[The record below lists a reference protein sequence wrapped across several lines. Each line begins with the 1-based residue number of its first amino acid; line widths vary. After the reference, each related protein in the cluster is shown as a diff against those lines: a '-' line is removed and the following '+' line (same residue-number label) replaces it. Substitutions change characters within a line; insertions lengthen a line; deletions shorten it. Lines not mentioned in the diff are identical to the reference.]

1 MSKKLTNPWIR
12 SYQRSYQSIKAQLL
26 EDLANIKDDNGN
38 QLITDLSDGNILVII
53 LSMFAAIAETLHF
66 YIDNAAQESF
76 LSTARKYD
84 SVVKLGRL
92 VDYHPKAA
100 TAARV
105 DVRLNRNSSATG
117 DVVTIPKG
125 TEFQDTAGNTWLSTR
140 PVTLGAYVDH
150 VNIPLIQ
157 HSFYNLDKLEG
168 LSLSIDTADDTK
180 SVLSIMISLGSI
192 EGGLYEHGTLQLE
205 IDGKP
210 WVEVT
215 SFAYSKEGDR
225 HFMVETDDDGI
236 PYIIFSSYV
245 SSASSIGERITKAS
259 CYITKGSS
267 GNVAANSIT
276 NVPSII
282 SSILESATIFN
293 MEAAGGGTNYEDI
306 QTLKQ
311 NIPLSIRTTGVAITK
326 QDFIDRALLVSG
338 VREVALEYECGK
350 KMTLYVAAANGL
362 IAAEDILESVRNQ
375 LKPSL
380 PISTELTV
388 KSVGKNLMV
397 LDIEVI
403 GKRGFTNDNIND
415 EVMTALMTAYA
426 PENSSIGS
434 SVRIS
439 DIYALVDNCKSV
451 DYLHLNKF
459 YVTPWPKLIV
469 GYGVMEFST
478 FRIEK
483 VSIKTTYLIV
493 MTGDNIYT
501 LYSVTGGFIKK
512 NIPISSTR
520 IVDTNNQNTFTMALS
535 GELRSGNKYQF
546 TLSNTDTDYS
556 EANYSVPVI
565 ESESQVTLTI
575 NTVM

>member
-105 DVRLNRNSSATG
+105 DVRLNRNTSATG
-117 DVVTIPKG
+117 AVVTIPKG

-140 PVTLGAYVDH
+140 PVTMGAYVDH

-168 LSLSIDTADDTK
+168 LSLSIDTADSTTK
-180 SVLSIMISLGSI
+180 SILSIMISLGSI
-192 EGGLYEHGTLQLE
+192 EGGLYEQGTLQLE

-215 SFAYSKEGDR
+215 SFAYSREGDR

-236 PYIIFSSYV
+236 PYIIFSNYV
-245 SSASSIGERITKAS
+245 SSTSIGERITKAS
-259 CYITKGSS
+259 CYITQGSS

-276 NVPSII
+276 SVPSII
-282 SSILESATIFN
+282 SSILELATIFN
-293 MEAAGGGTNYEDI
+293 VEAAGGGTNYEDI

-311 NIPLSIRTTGVAITK
+311 NIPLSVRTTGVAITK
-326 QDFIDRALLVSG
+326 QDFIDQALLVSG

-403 GKRGFTNDNIND
+403 GKRGFTKDKINE

-426 PENSSIGS
+426 PENSNIGS

-469 GYGVMEFST
+469 GYGIMEFST

-493 MTGDNIYT
+493 MTGDTVYT

-535 GELRSGNKYQF
+535 GDLRSGNKYQF
-546 TLSNTDTDYS
+546 TLTNTDTDYS
-556 EANYSVPVI
+556 ETNYSVPVL

>member
-192 EGGLYEHGTLQLE
+192 DGGLYEQGTLQLE

-236 PYIIFSSYV
+236 PYIIFSNYV
-245 SSASSIGERITKAS
+245 SSASIGERITKAS

-403 GKRGFTNDNIND
+403 GKRGFTNDNINE

-493 MTGDNIYT
+493 MTGDSVYT

>member
-92 VDYHPKAA
+92 VDYHPKA
-100 TAARV
+100 TTTARV
-105 DVRLNRNSSATG
+105 DVRLNRNTSATG
-117 DVVTIPKG
+117 AVVTIPKG

-140 PVTLGAYVDH
+140 PVTIGAYVDH

-168 LSLSIDTADDTK
+168 LSLSIDTADSTTK
-180 SVLSIMISLGSI
+180 SILSIMISLGSI
-192 EGGLYEHGTLQLE
+192 EGGLYEQGTLQLE

-215 SFAYSKEGDR
+215 SFAYSREGDR

-236 PYIIFSSYV
+236 PYIIFSNYV
-245 SSASSIGERITKAS
+245 SSTSIGERITKAS
-259 CYITKGSS
+259 CYITQGSS

-276 NVPSII
+276 SVPSII
-282 SSILESATIFN
+282 SSILELATIFN
-293 MEAAGGGTNYEDI
+293 VEAAGGGTNYEDI

-311 NIPLSIRTTGVAITK
+311 NIPLSVRTTGVAITK
-326 QDFIDRALLVSG
+326 QDFIDQALLVSG

-403 GKRGFTNDNIND
+403 GKRGFTKDNINE

-426 PENSSIGS
+426 PENSNIGS

-493 MTGDNIYT
+493 MTGDTVYT

-535 GELRSGNKYQF
+535 GDLRSGNKYQF
-546 TLSNTDTDYS
+546 TLTNTDTDYS
-556 EANYSVPVI
+556 ETNYSVPVL

>member
-125 TEFQDTAGNTWLSTR
+125 TEFKDTAGNTWLSTR

-168 LSLSIDTADDTK
+168 LSLNIDTADDTK

-192 EGGLYEHGTLQLE
+192 EGGLYEQGTLQLE

-236 PYIIFSSYV
+236 PYIIFSNYV
-245 SSASSIGERITKAS
+245 SSASIGERITKAS

-403 GKRGFTNDNIND
+403 GKRGFTNDNINE

-556 EANYSVPVI
+556 EANYSVPVL

>member
-180 SVLSIMISLGSI
+180 SVSSIMISLGSI

-236 PYIIFSSYV
+236 PYIIFSNYV
-245 SSASSIGERITKAS
+245 SSASIGERITKAS

-403 GKRGFTNDNIND
+403 GKRGFTNDNINE

>member
-180 SVLSIMISLGSI
+180 SVSSIMISLGSI
-192 EGGLYEHGTLQLE
+192 EGGLYEQGTLQLE

-236 PYIIFSSYV
+236 PYIIFSNYV
-245 SSASSIGERITKAS
+245 SSASIGERITKAS
-259 CYITKGSS
+259 CYITQGSS

-380 PISTELTV
+380 PLSTELTV

-403 GKRGFTNDNIND
+403 GKRGFTKDNINE

>member
-125 TEFQDTAGNTWLSTR
+125 TEFKDTAGNTWLSTR

-236 PYIIFSSYV
+236 PYIIFSNYV
-245 SSASSIGERITKAS
+245 SSASIGERITKAS

-403 GKRGFTNDNIND
+403 GKRGFTNDNINE

-493 MTGDNIYT
+493 MTGDSVYT

>member
-180 SVLSIMISLGSI
+180 SVSSIMISLGSI
-192 EGGLYEHGTLQLE
+192 DGGLYEHGTLQLE

-236 PYIIFSSYV
+236 PYIIFSNYV
-245 SSASSIGERITKAS
+245 SSASIGERITKAS

-403 GKRGFTNDNIND
+403 GKRGFTNDNINE

-556 EANYSVPVI
+556 EANYSVPVL

>member
-1 MSKKLTNPWIR
+1 MSKKLTNPWVR

-125 TEFQDTAGNTWLSTR
+125 TEFQDTAGNTWLSTK

-180 SVLSIMISLGSI
+180 SVSSIMISLGSI
-192 EGGLYEHGTLQLE
+192 EGGLYEQGTLQLE

-236 PYIIFSSYV
+236 PYIIFSNYV
-245 SSASSIGERITKAS
+245 SSASIGERITKAS
-259 CYITKGSS
+259 CYITQGSS

-282 SSILESATIFN
+282 SSILELATIFN
-293 MEAAGGGTNYEDI
+293 IEAAGGGTNYEDI

-483 VSIKTTYLIV
+483 VSIKTTYLIG

-556 EANYSVPVI
+556 EANYSVPVL

>member
-1 MSKKLTNPWIR
+1 MSKKLTNPWVR

-125 TEFQDTAGNTWLSTR
+125 TEFQDTAGNTWLSTK

-180 SVLSIMISLGSI
+180 SVSSIMISLGSI
-192 EGGLYEHGTLQLE
+192 EGGLYEQGTLQLE

-236 PYIIFSSYV
+236 PYIIFSNHV
-245 SSASSIGERITKAS
+245 SSASIGERITKAS
-259 CYITKGSS
+259 CYITQGSS

-282 SSILESATIFN
+282 SSILELATIFN
-293 MEAAGGGTNYEDI
+293 IEAAGGGTNYEDI

-493 MTGDNIYT
+493 MTGDSIYT

-556 EANYSVPVI
+556 EANYSVPVL

>member
-168 LSLSIDTADDTK
+168 LSLSIDTTDDKK

-192 EGGLYEHGTLQLE
+192 EGGLYEQGTLQLE

-236 PYIIFSSYV
+236 PYIIFSNYV
-245 SSASSIGERITKAS
+245 SSASIGERITKAS
-259 CYITKGSS
+259 CYITNGSS

-403 GKRGFTNDNIND
+403 GKRGFTKDNINE

>member
-168 LSLSIDTADDTK
+168 LSLSIDTTDDTK

-192 EGGLYEHGTLQLE
+192 EGGLYEQGTLQLE

-236 PYIIFSSYV
+236 PYIIFSNYV
-245 SSASSIGERITKAS
+245 SSASIGERITKAS

-403 GKRGFTNDNIND
+403 GKRGFTNDNINE

-556 EANYSVPVI
+556 EANYSVPVL

>member
-1 MSKKLTNPWIR
+1 MSKKLTNPWVR

-125 TEFQDTAGNTWLSTR
+125 TEFQDTAGNTWLSTK

-180 SVLSIMISLGSI
+180 PVSSIMISLGSI
-192 EGGLYEHGTLQLE
+192 EGGLYEQGTLQLE

-236 PYIIFSSYV
+236 PYIIFSNHV
-245 SSASSIGERITKAS
+245 SSASIGERITKAS
-259 CYITKGSS
+259 CYITQGSS

-282 SSILESATIFN
+282 SSILELATIFN
-293 MEAAGGGTNYEDI
+293 IEAAGGGTNYEDI

-493 MTGDNIYT
+493 MTGDSIYT

-512 NIPISSTR
+512 NIPI
-520 IVDTNNQNTFTMALS
+520 FAL
-535 GELRSGNKYQF
+535 
-546 TLSNTDTDYS
+546 
-556 EANYSVPVI
+556 
-565 ESESQVTLTI
+565 
-575 NTVM
+575 

>member
-105 DVRLNRNSSATG
+105 DVRLNRNTSATG
-117 DVVTIPKG
+117 AVVTIPKG

-140 PVTLGAYVDH
+140 PVTMGAYVDH

-168 LSLSIDTADDTK
+168 LSLSIDTADSTTK

-192 EGGLYEHGTLQLE
+192 EGGLYEQGTLQLE

-215 SFAYSKEGDR
+215 SFAYSREGDR

-236 PYIIFSSYV
+236 PYIIFSNYV
-245 SSASSIGERITKAS
+245 SSASIGERITKAS
-259 CYITKGSS
+259 CYITQGSS

-276 NVPSII
+276 SVPSII
-282 SSILESATIFN
+282 SSILELATIFN
-293 MEAAGGGTNYEDI
+293 VEAAGGGTNYEDI

-311 NIPLSIRTTGVAITK
+311 NIPLSVRTTGVAITK
-326 QDFIDRALLVSG
+326 QDFIDQALLVSG

-403 GKRGFTNDNIND
+403 GKRGFTKDNINE

-426 PENSSIGS
+426 PENSNIGS

-483 VSIKTTYLIV
+483 VSIKTTYFIV
-493 MTGDNIYT
+493 MTGDTVYT

-535 GELRSGNKYQF
+535 GDLRSGNKYQF
-546 TLSNTDTDYS
+546 TLTNTDTDYS
-556 EANYSVPVI
+556 ETNYSVPVL

>member
-76 LSTARKYD
+76 LPTARKYD

-125 TEFQDTAGNTWLSTR
+125 TEFKDTAGNTWLSTR

-192 EGGLYEHGTLQLE
+192 DGGLYEQGTLQLE

-236 PYIIFSSYV
+236 PYIIFSNYV
-245 SSASSIGERITKAS
+245 SSASIGERITKAS

-403 GKRGFTNDNIND
+403 GKRGFTNDNINE

-556 EANYSVPVI
+556 EANYSVPVL

>member
-12 SYQRSYQSIKAQLL
+12 SYQRSYQCIKAQLL

-192 EGGLYEHGTLQLE
+192 DGGLYEHGTLQLE

-236 PYIIFSSYV
+236 PYIIFSNYV
-245 SSASSIGERITKAS
+245 SSASIGERITKAS

-403 GKRGFTNDNIND
+403 GKRGFTNDNINE

-493 MTGDNIYT
+493 MTGDSVYT

-556 EANYSVPVI
+556 EANYSVPVL

>member
-26 EDLANIKDDNGN
+26 EDLVNIKDDNGN

-105 DVRLNRNSSATG
+105 DVRLNRNTSTTG
-117 DVVTIPKG
+117 AVVTIPKG

-140 PVTLGAYVDH
+140 PVTMGAYVDH
-150 VNIPLIQ
+150 VDIPLIQ

-168 LSLSIDTADDTK
+168 LSLSIDTADTTKK

-192 EGGLYEHGTLQLE
+192 EGGLYEQGTLQLE
-205 IDGKP
+205 IDWKP

-236 PYIIFSSYV
+236 PYVIFSNYV
-245 SSASSIGERITKAS
+245 SSASIGERITKAS
-259 CYITKGSS
+259 CYITQGSS

-282 SSILESATIFN
+282 SSILELATIFN
-293 MEAAGGGTNYEDI
+293 IEAAGGGTNYEDI

-311 NIPLSIRTTGVAITK
+311 NIPLSVRTTGVAITK
-326 QDFIDRALLVSG
+326 QDFIDQALLVSG

-403 GKRGFTNDNIND
+403 GKRGFTKDNINE

-483 VSIKTTYLIV
+483 VSINTTYLIV
-493 MTGDNIYT
+493 MTGDTVYT

-535 GELRSGNKYQF
+535 GDLRSGNKYQF
-546 TLSNTDTDYS
+546 TLTNTDTDYS
-556 EANYSVPVI
+556 ETNYSVPVL

>member
-168 LSLSIDTADDTK
+168 LSLSIDTTDDTK

-192 EGGLYEHGTLQLE
+192 EGGLYEQGTLQLE

-236 PYIIFSSYV
+236 PYIIFSNYV
-245 SSASSIGERITKAS
+245 SSTSIGERITKAS
-259 CYITKGSS
+259 CYITQGSS

-282 SSILESATIFN
+282 SSILELATIFN

-403 GKRGFTNDNIND
+403 GKRGFTNDNINE

-439 DIYALVDNCKSV
+439 DIYAFEDNCKSV
-451 DYLHLNKF
+451 DYQHLNKF

-556 EANYSVPVI
+556 EDNYSVPVL

>member
-125 TEFQDTAGNTWLSTR
+125 TEFKDTAGNTWLSTR

-236 PYIIFSSYV
+236 PYIIFSNYV
-245 SSASSIGERITKAS
+245 SSASIGERITKAS

-380 PISTELTV
+380 PLSTELTV

-403 GKRGFTNDNIND
+403 GKRGFTNDNINE

-556 EANYSVPVI
+556 EANYSVPVL

>member
-192 EGGLYEHGTLQLE
+192 DGGLYEHGTLQLE

-210 WVEVT
+210 WVE
-215 SFAYSKEGDR
+215 E
-225 HFMVETDDDGI
+225 
-236 PYIIFSSYV
+236 
-245 SSASSIGERITKAS
+245 IGRAS
-259 CYITKGSS
+259 C
-267 GNVAANSIT
+267 
-276 NVPSII
+276 
-282 SSILESATIFN
+282 
-293 MEAAGGGTNYEDI
+293 
-306 QTLKQ
+306 
-311 NIPLSIRTTGVAITK
+311 
-326 QDFIDRALLVSG
+326 
-338 VREVALEYECGK
+338 RERV
-350 KMTLYVAAANGL
+350 
-362 IAAEDILESVRNQ
+362 
-375 LKPSL
+375 
-380 PISTELTV
+380 
-388 KSVGKNLMV
+388 
-397 LDIEVI
+397 
-403 GKRGFTNDNIND
+403 
-415 EVMTALMTAYA
+415 
-426 PENSSIGS
+426 
-434 SVRIS
+434 
-439 DIYALVDNCKSV
+439 
-451 DYLHLNKF
+451 
-459 YVTPWPKLIV
+459 
-469 GYGVMEFST
+469 
-478 FRIEK
+478 
-483 VSIKTTYLIV
+483 
-493 MTGDNIYT
+493 
-501 LYSVTGGFIKK
+501 
-512 NIPISSTR
+512 
-520 IVDTNNQNTFTMALS
+520 
-535 GELRSGNKYQF
+535 
-546 TLSNTDTDYS
+546 
-556 EANYSVPVI
+556 
-565 ESESQVTLTI
+565 
-575 NTVM
+575 

>member
-192 EGGLYEHGTLQLE
+192 DGGLYEHGTLQLE

-236 PYIIFSSYV
+236 PYIIFSNYV
-245 SSASSIGERITKAS
+245 SSASIGERITKAS

-403 GKRGFTNDNIND
+403 GKRGFTNDNINE

-493 MTGDNIYT
+493 MTGDSVYT

-556 EANYSVPVI
+556 EANYSVPVL

>member
-1 MSKKLTNPWIR
+1 MSKKLTNPWVR

-125 TEFQDTAGNTWLSTR
+125 TEFQDTAGNTWLSTK

-180 SVLSIMISLGSI
+180 SVSSIMISLGSI
-192 EGGLYEHGTLQLE
+192 DGGLYEQGTLQLE

-236 PYIIFSSYV
+236 PYIIFSNYV
-245 SSASSIGERITKAS
+245 SSASIGERITKAS
-259 CYITKGSS
+259 CYITQGSS

-282 SSILESATIFN
+282 SSILELATIFN
-293 MEAAGGGTNYEDI
+293 IEAAGGGTNYEDI

-556 EANYSVPVI
+556 EANYSVPVL

>member
-125 TEFQDTAGNTWLSTR
+125 TEFKDTAGNTWLSTR

-192 EGGLYEHGTLQLE
+192 DGGLYEQGTLQLE

-236 PYIIFSSYV
+236 PYIIFSNYV
-245 SSASSIGERITKAS
+245 SSASIGERITKAS

-403 GKRGFTNDNIND
+403 GKRGFTNDNINE

-556 EANYSVPVI
+556 EDNYSVPVL

>member
-236 PYIIFSSYV
+236 PYIIFSNYV
-245 SSASSIGERITKAS
+245 SSASIGERITKAS

-403 GKRGFTNDNIND
+403 GKRGFTNDNINE

>member
-26 EDLANIKDDNGN
+26 DDLANIKDDNGN
-38 QLITDLSDGNILVII
+38 QLLTDLSDGNILVII

-125 TEFQDTAGNTWLSTR
+125 TEFKDTAGNTWLSTR

-236 PYIIFSSYV
+236 PYIIFSYYV
-245 SSASSIGERITKAS
+245 SSASIGERITKAS

-403 GKRGFTNDNIND
+403 GKRGFTNDNINE

-556 EANYSVPVI
+556 EANYSVPVL

>member
-192 EGGLYEHGTLQLE
+192 EGGLYEQGTLQLE

-236 PYIIFSSYV
+236 PYIIFSNYV
-245 SSASSIGERITKAS
+245 SSASIGERITKAS

-403 GKRGFTNDNIND
+403 GKRGFTNDNINE

-556 EANYSVPVI
+556 EANYSVPVL

>member
-105 DVRLNRNSSATG
+105 DVRLNRNTSATG
-117 DVVTIPKG
+117 AVVTIPKG
-125 TEFQDTAGNTWLSTR
+125 TEFHDTAGNTWLSTR
-140 PVTLGAYVDH
+140 PVTMGAYVDH

-168 LSLSIDTADDTK
+168 LSLSIDTADSSTK
-180 SVLSIMISLGSI
+180 AVLSIMISLGSI
-192 EGGLYEHGTLQLE
+192 EGGLYEQGTLQLE

-215 SFAYSKEGDR
+215 SFAYSKEGDK

-236 PYIIFSSYV
+236 PYIIFSNYV
-245 SSASSIGERITKAS
+245 SSTSIGERITKAS
-259 CYITKGSS
+259 CYITQGSS

-276 NVPSII
+276 SVPSII
-282 SSILESATIFN
+282 SSILEVATIFN
-293 MEAAGGGTNYEDI
+293 VEAAGGGTNYEDI

-311 NIPLSIRTTGVAITK
+311 NIPLSVRTTGVAITK
-326 QDFIDRALLVSG
+326 QDFIDQALLVSG

-403 GKRGFTNDNIND
+403 GKRGFTQDCIND

-469 GYGVMEFST
+469 GYGVIEFST

-493 MTGDNIYT
+493 MTGDTVYT

-535 GELRSGNKYQF
+535 GDLRSGNKYQF
-546 TLSNTDTDYS
+546 TLTNTDTDYS
-556 EANYSVPVI
+556 ETNYSVPVL

>member
-53 LSMFAAIAETLHF
+53 LSMFAAIAESLHF
-66 YIDNAAQESF
+66 YIDNTAQESF

-105 DVRLNRNSSATG
+105 DVRLNRNTSATG
-117 DVVTIPKG
+117 AVVTIPKG

-140 PVTLGAYVDH
+140 PVTMGAYVDH

-168 LSLSIDTADDTK
+168 LSLSIDTADTTK
-180 SVLSIMISLGSI
+180 PFLSIMISLGSI
-192 EGGLYEHGTLQLE
+192 EGGLYEQGTLQLE

-225 HFMVETDDDGI
+225 HFIVETDDDGI
-236 PYIIFSSYV
+236 PYIIFSNYV
-245 SSASSIGERITKAS
+245 SSTDIGERITKAS
-259 CYITKGSS
+259 CYITQGSS

-276 NVPSII
+276 SVPSII
-282 SSILESATIFN
+282 SSILETATIFN
-293 MEAAGGGTNYEDI
+293 VEAAGGGTNYEDI

-311 NIPLSIRTTGVAITK
+311 NIPLSVRTTGVAITK
-326 QDFIDRALLVSG
+326 QDFIDQALLVSG

-403 GKRGFTNDNIND
+403 GKRGFTQDNIND

-493 MTGDNIYT
+493 MTGDTVYT

-512 NIPISSTR
+512 NIPISTTR

-535 GELRSGNKYQF
+535 GDLRPGNKYQF
-546 TLSNTDTDYS
+546 TLTNTDTDYS
-556 EANYSVPVI
+556 ETNYSVPVL

>member
-53 LSMFAAIAETLHF
+53 LSMFAAIAESLHF
-66 YIDNAAQESF
+66 YIDNTAQESF

-105 DVRLNRNSSATG
+105 DVRLNRNTSATG
-117 DVVTIPKG
+117 AVVTIPKG

-140 PVTLGAYVDH
+140 PVTMGAYVDH

-168 LSLSIDTADDTK
+168 LSLSIDTADTTK
-180 SVLSIMISLGSI
+180 PFLSIMISLGSI
-192 EGGLYEHGTLQLE
+192 EGGLYEQGTLQLE

-225 HFMVETDDDGI
+225 HFIVETDDDGI
-236 PYIIFSSYV
+236 PYIIFSNYV
-245 SSASSIGERITKAS
+245 SSTSIGERITKAS
-259 CYITKGSS
+259 CYITQGSS

-276 NVPSII
+276 SVPSII
-282 SSILESATIFN
+282 SSILETATIFN
-293 MEAAGGGTNYEDI
+293 VEAAGGGTNYEDI

-311 NIPLSIRTTGVAITK
+311 NIPLSVRTTGVAITK
-326 QDFIDRALLVSG
+326 QDFIDQALLVSG

-403 GKRGFTNDNIND
+403 GKRGFTQDNINE
-415 EVMTALMTAYA
+415 EVMTALMTSYA

-493 MTGDNIYT
+493 MTGDTVYT

-520 IVDTNNQNTFTMALS
+520 IVDTHNQNTFTMALS
-535 GELRSGNKYQF
+535 GDLRPGNKYQF
-546 TLSNTDTDYS
+546 TLTNTDTDYS
-556 EANYSVPVI
+556 ETNYSVPVL
-565 ESESQVTLTI
+565 ENESQVTLTI

>member
-1 MSKKLTNPWIR
+1 MSKKLTNPWVR

-125 TEFQDTAGNTWLSTR
+125 TEFQDTAGNTWLSTK

-180 SVLSIMISLGSI
+180 SVSSIMISLGSI
-192 EGGLYEHGTLQLE
+192 DGGLYEQGTLQLE

-236 PYIIFSSYV
+236 PYIIFSNHV
-245 SSASSIGERITKAS
+245 SSASIGERITKAS
-259 CYITKGSS
+259 CYITQGSS

-282 SSILESATIFN
+282 SSILELATIFN
-293 MEAAGGGTNYEDI
+293 IEAAGGGTNYEDI

-493 MTGDNIYT
+493 MTGDSIYT

-556 EANYSVPVI
+556 EANYSVPVL

>member
-53 LSMFAAIAETLHF
+53 LSMFAAIAESLHF
-66 YIDNAAQESF
+66 YIDNTAQESF

-105 DVRLNRNSSATG
+105 DVRLNRNTSATG
-117 DVVTIPKG
+117 AVVTIPKG

-140 PVTLGAYVDH
+140 PVTMGAYVDH

-168 LSLSIDTADDTK
+168 LSLSIDTADTTTK
-180 SVLSIMISLGSI
+180 SVTSIMISLGSI
-192 EGGLYEHGTLQLE
+192 DGGLYEQGTLQLE

-225 HFMVETDDDGI
+225 HFIVETDDDGI
-236 PYIIFSSYV
+236 PYIIFSNYV
-245 SSASSIGERITKAS
+245 SSTSIGERITKAS
-259 CYITKGSS
+259 CYITQGSS

-276 NVPSII
+276 SVPSII
-282 SSILESATIFN
+282 SSILETATIFN
-293 MEAAGGGTNYEDI
+293 VEAAGGGTNYEDI

-311 NIPLSIRTTGVAITK
+311 NIPLSVRTTGVAITK
-326 QDFIDRALLVSG
+326 QDFIDQALLVSG

-388 KSVGKNLMV
+388 RSVGKNLMV

-403 GKRGFTNDNIND
+403 GKRGFTQDNIND

-493 MTGDNIYT
+493 MTGDTVYT

-512 NIPISSTR
+512 NIPISTTR
-520 IVDTNNQNTFTMALS
+520 IVDTHNQNTFTMALS
-535 GELRSGNKYQF
+535 GDLRPGNKYQF
-546 TLSNTDTDYS
+546 TLTNTDTDYS
-556 EANYSVPVI
+556 ETNYSVPVL

>member
-26 EDLANIKDDNGN
+26 EDLVNIKDDNGN

-105 DVRLNRNSSATG
+105 DVRLNRNTSTTG
-117 DVVTIPKG
+117 AVVTIPKG

-140 PVTLGAYVDH
+140 PVTMGAYVDH
-150 VNIPLIQ
+150 VDIPLIQ

-168 LSLSIDTADDTK
+168 LSLSIDTADTTKK

-192 EGGLYEHGTLQLE
+192 EGGLYEQGTLQLE

-236 PYIIFSSYV
+236 PYVIFSNYV
-245 SSASSIGERITKAS
+245 SSASIGERITKAS
-259 CYITKGSS
+259 CYITQGSS

-282 SSILESATIFN
+282 SSILELATIFN
-293 MEAAGGGTNYEDI
+293 IEAAGGGTNYEDI

-311 NIPLSIRTTGVAITK
+311 NIPLSVRTTGVAITK
-326 QDFIDRALLVSG
+326 QDFIDQALLVSG

-403 GKRGFTNDNIND
+403 GKRGFTKDNINE

-483 VSIKTTYLIV
+483 VSINTTYLIV
-493 MTGDNIYT
+493 MTGDTVYT

-535 GELRSGNKYQF
+535 GDLRSGNKYQF
-546 TLSNTDTDYS
+546 TLTNTDTDYS
-556 EANYSVPVI
+556 ETNYSVPVL

>member
-192 EGGLYEHGTLQLE
+192 DGGLYEHGTLQLE

-225 HFMVETDDDGI
+225 HFMVATDDDGI
-236 PYIIFSSYV
+236 PYIIFSNYV
-245 SSASSIGERITKAS
+245 SSASIGERITKAS

-403 GKRGFTNDNIND
+403 GKRGFTNDNINE

-512 NIPISSTR
+512 NIQISSTR

-556 EANYSVPVI
+556 EANYSVPVL

>member
-125 TEFQDTAGNTWLSTR
+125 TEFKDTAGNTWLSTR

-192 EGGLYEHGTLQLE
+192 EGGLYEQGTLQLE

-236 PYIIFSSYV
+236 PYIIFSNYV
-245 SSASSIGERITKAS
+245 SSASIGERITKAS

-403 GKRGFTNDNIND
+403 GKRGFTNDNINE

-556 EANYSVPVI
+556 EDNYSVPVL

>member
-168 LSLSIDTADDTK
+168 LSLSIDTTDDTK

-192 EGGLYEHGTLQLE
+192 DGGLYEQGTLQLE

-236 PYIIFSSYV
+236 PYIIFSNYV
-245 SSASSIGERITKAS
+245 SSASIGERITKAS

-403 GKRGFTNDNIND
+403 GKRGFTNDNINE

-556 EANYSVPVI
+556 EANYSVPVL

>member
-168 LSLSIDTADDTK
+168 LSLSIDTTDDTK
-180 SVLSIMISLGSI
+180 SVSSIMISLGSI
-192 EGGLYEHGTLQLE
+192 EGGLYEQGTLQLE

-236 PYIIFSSYV
+236 PYIIFSNYV
-245 SSASSIGERITKAS
+245 SSASIGQRITKAS
-259 CYITKGSS
+259 CYITHGSS

-362 IAAEDILESVRNQ
+362 IAAEDILESVKNQ

-397 LDIEVI
+397 LDIEVM
-403 GKRGFTNDNIND
+403 GKRGFTKDNINE
-415 EVMTALMTAYA
+415 EVMTDLMTAYA

>member
-1 MSKKLTNPWIR
+1 MSKKLTNPWVR

-125 TEFQDTAGNTWLSTR
+125 TEFQDTAGNTWLSTK

-180 SVLSIMISLGSI
+180 SVSSIMISLGSI
-192 EGGLYEHGTLQLE
+192 DGGLYEQGTLQLE

-236 PYIIFSSYV
+236 PYIIFSNYV
-245 SSASSIGERITKAS
+245 SSASIGERITKAS
-259 CYITKGSS
+259 CYITQGSS

-282 SSILESATIFN
+282 SSILELATIFN
-293 MEAAGGGTNYEDI
+293 IEAAGGGTNYEDI

-403 GKRGFTNDNIND
+403 GKRGFTNDNING

-556 EANYSVPVI
+556 EANYSVPVL

>member
-53 LSMFAAIAETLHF
+53 LSMFAAIAESLHF
-66 YIDNAAQESF
+66 YIDNTAQESF

-105 DVRLNRNSSATG
+105 DVRLNRNTSATG
-117 DVVTIPKG
+117 AVVTIPKG

-140 PVTLGAYVDH
+140 PVTMGAYVDH

-168 LSLSIDTADDTK
+168 LSLSIDTADTTK
-180 SVLSIMISLGSI
+180 PFLSIMISLGSI
-192 EGGLYEHGTLQLE
+192 EGGLYEQGTLQLE

-225 HFMVETDDDGI
+225 HFIVETDDDGI
-236 PYIIFSSYV
+236 PYIIFSNYV
-245 SSASSIGERITKAS
+245 SSTSIGERITKAS
-259 CYITKGSS
+259 CYITQGSS

-276 NVPSII
+276 SVPSII
-282 SSILESATIFN
+282 SSILETATIFN
-293 MEAAGGGTNYEDI
+293 VEAAGGGTNYEDI

-311 NIPLSIRTTGVAITK
+311 NIPLSVRTTGVAITK
-326 QDFIDRALLVSG
+326 QDFIDQALLVSG

-403 GKRGFTNDNIND
+403 GKRGFTQDNIND

-493 MTGDNIYT
+493 MTGDTVYT

-512 NIPISSTR
+512 NIPISTTR

-535 GELRSGNKYQF
+535 GDLRPGNKYQF
-546 TLSNTDTDYS
+546 TLTNTDTDYS
-556 EANYSVPVI
+556 ETNYSVPVL

>member
-26 EDLANIKDDNGN
+26 DDLANIKDDNGN
-38 QLITDLSDGNILVII
+38 QLLTDLSDGNILVII

-157 HSFYNLDKLEG
+157 HSLYNLDKLEG

-236 PYIIFSSYV
+236 PYIIFSYYV
-245 SSASSIGERITKAS
+245 SSASIGERITKAS

-403 GKRGFTNDNIND
+403 GKRGFTNDNINE

-493 MTGDNIYT
+493 MTGDSVYT

-556 EANYSVPVI
+556 EANYSVPVL